1 MVEIKFELQRGHEVE
16 QKKTHNRQKK
26 VMTKAQI
33 QLNVERTSK
42 VRV

>member
-1 MVEIKFELQRGHEVE
+1 MVEIKFGLEKGHEME
-16 QKKTHNRQKK
+16 QKKTHKRQKI
-26 VMTKAQI
+26 VTKAQI